1 MAKKLMFPVII
12 AFVFILANGCKKTEE
27 LEGPQIEHG
36 QIVLDSIPAS
46 DTTIGTRAAFV
57 YLPPGYDSQGTVNY
71 PVVYLLHGFGG
82 TYSFWQY
89 YEDIK
94 DIADYLISTG
104 DIKPMIIVMPDG
116 MNQLGGSF
124 YTDSKANFLGSE
136 IPVFGLF
143 ETYIV
148 QDVVN
153 YIDSHYPTIPDKD
166 HRAIIGISMG
176 AYGAM
181 KLGIKHPDIFGI
193 VGAHSGPI
201 YFDRFIID
209 GILRLVRYEWM
220 DSTFGGRIPFK
231 PAQYLGPNRP
241 LTTMLI
247 AMAGA
252 FSPKV
257 DFSSN
262 FDSTK
267 YELIL
272 KDSVFFIMG
281 SPVAVGIKM
290 PIDTSYTPNAVY
302 DSTWKPND
310 DPATLFKENLNN
322 LLSNQTKFYIDC
334 GINDELFLTSHT
346 QSFATLLDSLNY
358 PSNLYEVH
366 VFRDEPGYPNDL
378 FPARHG
384 THLYFRIKKSLEF
397 ASRNFQ

>member
-1 MAKKLMFPVII
+1 MTKKLLFSII
-12 AFVFILANGCKKTEE
+12 VFLSLLYFSGCKKTDE
-27 LEGPQIEHG
+27 LEGSQIEHG

-57 YLPPGYDSQGTVNY
+57 YLPPGYDQSTSNY

-94 DIADYLISTG
+94 EIADYLISTG
-104 DIKPMIIVMPDG
+104 DIRPMIIVMPDG

-143 ETYIV
+143 ETYIT

-153 YIDSHYPTIPDKD
+153 YIDSHYNTIPNKD

-201 YFDRFIID
+201 YFDRFALD

-231 PAQYLGPNRP
+231 PAQYLGPDRP

-257 DFSSN
+257 DLRSN

-272 KDSVFFIMG
+272 KDSINFMG
-281 SPVAVGIKM
+281 NLLAVGVKL
-290 PIDTSYTPNAVY
+290 PFDTSYTTNAVY
-302 DSTWKPND
+302 DSVWKPLH
-310 DPATLFKENLNN
+310 DPATLFKENLNS
-322 LLSNQTKFYIDC
+322 LLANQTRFYIDC
-334 GINDELFLTSHT
+334 GVNDELLLTSHT
-346 QSFATLLDSLNY
+346 QAFAALLDSLNY

-366 VFRDEPGYPNDL
+366 VFSEEPGYPNDL

-384 THLYFRIKKSLEF
+384 THLYFRIKRSLEF

>member
-1 MAKKLMFPVII
+1 MIRKLLFSITLII
-12 AFVFILANGCKKTEE
+12 GLVYVSGCKKTEE
-27 LEGPQIEHG
+27 LEGPEIEHG
-36 QIVLDSIPAS
+36 EILLDSIPAS

-57 YLPPGYDSQGTVNY
+57 YLPPGYDSQGTTNY

-124 YTDSKANFLGSE
+124 YTDSKANFLGSD

-153 YIDSHYPTIPDKD
+153 YIDSHYHTIADKN

-181 KLGIKHPDIFGI
+181 RLGIKHPDVFCI
-193 VGAHSGPI
+193 VGTHSGPI
-201 YFDRFIID
+201 YFDRFITD
-209 GILRLVRYEWM
+209 GILSLVRYEWM

-231 PAQYLGPNRP
+231 PAQYLGPDRP

-267 YELIL
+267 YEIIL
-272 KDSVFFIMG
+272 QDSIPFMG
-281 SPVAVGIKM
+281 NLLAIGVRM
-290 PIDTSYTPNAVY
+290 PIDTSYTPNTVY
-302 DSTWKPND
+302 DSIWKPNN

-322 LLSNQTKFYIDC
+322 LLPNQTKFYIDC

-346 QSFATLLDSLNY
+346 ETFIAMMDSLNY
-358 PSNLYEVH
+358 PANLYESH
-366 VFRDEPGYPNDL
+366 IFSDEPGYPNDL

-397 ASRNFQ
+397 ASENFE

>member
-1 MAKKLMFPVII
+1 MKKFT
-12 AFVFILANGCKKTEE
+12 FILAILGLIVLNGCKNPSEV
-27 LEGPQIEHG
+27 EGPEIRHG
-36 QIVLDSIPAS
+36 TIVVDSVTAS
-46 DTTIGTRAAFV
+46 DTLIGTKAV
-57 YLPPGYDSQGTVNY
+57 NIYLPPGYDNDTITNY

-82 TYSFWQY
+82 DHNFWQD

-116 MNQLGGSF
+116 KNVLGGSF
-124 YTDSKANFLGSE
+124 YTNSRTTFLGSE
-136 IPVFGLF
+136 VSVFGSY

-148 QDVVN
+148 NDVVN
-153 YIDSHYPTIPDKD
+153 YVDAHYRTIPDKD

-193 VGAHSGPI
+193 VGEHSGPI
-201 YFDRFIID
+201 FFDQFIRDGVLSMVRF
-209 GILRLVRYEWM
+209 EWM

-231 PAQYLGPNRP
+231 PAEYLGPQRP

-272 KDSVFFIMG
+272 QDSVFFLFG
-281 SPVAVGIKM
+281 NPVAVGVRL
-290 PIDTSYTPNAVY
+290 PFDTTYTPDSVY
-302 DSTWKPND
+302 YNEWLPKH
-310 DPATLFKENLNN
+310 DPATLFRDSLSN
-322 LLSNQTKFYIDC
+322 LLANQTKFYLDC
-334 GINDELFLTSHT
+334 GINDELMLTSHT
-346 QSFATLLDSLNY
+346 EAFAALMDSLNY
-358 PSNLYEVH
+358 PDSLYTYDI
-366 VFRDEPGYPNDL
+366 FSDAPGYPNDL

-384 THLYFRIKKSLEF
+384 THLYFRIKNSLEF
-397 ASRNFQ
+397 ASRHFR